1 VEAKQRLYVFHRHD
15 CPHCKAEIS
24 YLESMK
30 DTYKNVEFIY
40 YEVLQNPANL
50 KHLEH
55 VKKTLKDEN
64 NYVPYTVIGKYS
76 FVGFNENT
84 KLSIQKHLD
93 YCIQNNCEDVVAK
106 VIQEKR
112 PISLEE
118 FINLPKEESIQP
130 SHEFVLPLLGKVN
143 AKELSLPIL
152 SIVIGFLDGFNP
164 CAMWVLLFLI
174 SMLLGMKNKKR
185 MWLLGIT
192 FLLTSAMI
200 YTFFLVSW
208 LKVSLSFKNILFL
221 RFIIA
226 LIALGTGYFHLKSYR
241 KMRHIPVGCIA
252 SDTKKRNKIMESIRK
267 TTKEK
272 NLFLSMIGVI
282 ALAISVNFMELTCS
296 AGLPL
301 VYTQILSLNELSTL
315 SYLFNLFLYIF
326 FYLIDDLV
334 LFSIAMFTL
343 KVTGITNKYNKYS
356 HLLGGILL
364 LSIGILLLLKP
375 ELLLF
380 AI

>member
-1 VEAKQRLYVFHRHD
+1 
-15 CPHCKAEIS
+15 
-24 YLESMK
+24 
-30 DTYKNVEFIY
+30 
-40 YEVLQNPANL
+40 
-50 KHLEH
+50 
-55 VKKTLKDEN
+55 
-64 NYVPYTVIGKYS
+64 
-76 FVGFNENT
+76 
-84 KLSIQKHLD
+84 
-93 YCIQNNCEDVVAK
+93 
-106 VIQEKR
+106 
-112 PISLEE
+112 
-118 FINLPKEESIQP
+118 
-130 SHEFVLPLLGKVN
+130 
-143 AKELSLPIL
+143 
-152 SIVIGFLDGFNP
+152 
-164 CAMWVLLFLI
+164 
-174 SMLLGMKNKKR
+174 
-185 MWLLGIT
+185 
-192 FLLTSAMI
+192 
-200 YTFFLVSW
+200 
-208 LKVSLSFKNILFL
+208 
-221 RFIIA
+221 
-226 LIALGTGYFHLKSYR
+226 
-241 KMRHIPVGCIA
+241 MRHIPVGCIA

>member
-1 VEAKQRLYVFHRHD
+1 MKKWVCSLLLFFLFISNVEAKQRLYVFHRYD

-30 DTYKNVEFIY
+30 DTYKDVEFIY

-118 FINLPKEESIQP
+118 FIKIPKEESIQP
-130 SHEFVLPLLGKVN
+130 SHEFVLPLFGKVN

-152 SIVIGFLDGFNP
+152 SIVKIGR
-164 CAMWVLLFLI
+164 AHV
-174 SMLLGMKNKKR
+174 
-185 MWLLGIT
+185 
-192 FLLTSAMI
+192 
-200 YTFFLVSW
+200 
-208 LKVSLSFKNILFL
+208 
-221 RFIIA
+221 
-226 LIALGTGYFHLKSYR
+226 
-241 KMRHIPVGCIA
+241 
-252 SDTKKRNKIMESIRK
+252 
-267 TTKEK
+267 
-272 NLFLSMIGVI
+272 
-282 ALAISVNFMELTCS
+282 
-296 AGLPL
+296 
-301 VYTQILSLNELSTL
+301 
-315 SYLFNLFLYIF
+315 
-326 FYLIDDLV
+326 
-334 LFSIAMFTL
+334 
-343 KVTGITNKYNKYS
+343 
-356 HLLGGILL
+356 
-364 LSIGILLLLKP
+364 
-375 ELLLF
+375 
-380 AI
+380 